1 MKIAICD
8 DERKFREATA
18 DKIRE
23 SENNCE
29 IYLFES
35 GEEFLTSNE
44 KWDIVFLDIEMGKK
58 NGFEVARHLN
68 ECNDRCVFSF
78 VTSHAELA
86 IDGYDYQP
94 YRYILKQ
101 SPDIVIKRKLQE
113 TIEEYYRR
121 NKVLQILHK
130 GTYSKIYVNQIQWIE
145 INGHCMHIFSNGEI
159 IPCNKALN
167 EVQKELERYG
177 IVRCHRSF
185 MIALS
190 QIKKITSNKAVLH
203 SGKEIPIGRYYK
215 KAFEIQYKNNMF
227 I

>member
-8 DERKFREATA
+8 DEKMFRERLERLI
-18 DKIRE
+18 DE
-23 SENNCE
+23 SEAK
-29 IYLFES
+29 IYLYES
-35 GEEFLTSNE
+35 GKDLLDSDTEF
-44 KWDIVFLDIEMGKK
+44 DIVLLDIEMPEMS
-58 NGFEVARHLN
+58 GFEIAKILIERN
-68 ECNDRCVFSF
+68 NRCVFSF

-101 SPDIVIKRKLQE
+101 TPDMVVKRKLQE

-130 GTYSKIYVNQIQWIE
+130 GTYSKIFVNQIQWIE

-159 IPCNKALN
+159 IPWNKALN

-185 MIALS
+185 MVALS
-190 QIKKITSNKAVLH
+190 QIKKITANNAVLH
-203 SGKEIPIGRYYK
+203 SGKEIPIGRYYR
-215 KAFEIQYKNNMF
+215 KAFENQYKNYMF